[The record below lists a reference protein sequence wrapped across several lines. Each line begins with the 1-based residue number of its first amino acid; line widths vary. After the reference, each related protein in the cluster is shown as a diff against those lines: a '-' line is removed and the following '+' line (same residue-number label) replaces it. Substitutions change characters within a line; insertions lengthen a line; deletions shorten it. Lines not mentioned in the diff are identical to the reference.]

1 MIGEKRRCLV
11 PQARGHGDNL
21 QNNPHREKK
30 QNRAIDCDM
39 SHSGSLFYRAIA
51 GAAPANLPKAA
62 LFPFSHSPPSK
73 VALFRPSDVDVQ
85 LSQSQTGEE
94 KKKHGLQPVV
104 LIMIGLIR
112 GCHGFRFCSPGCL
125 WRGLKG
131 VLCDTAR
138 MARLMAALVFKLIP
152 SSCRRLFFVY
162 RWARPHCTVVFLCA
176 FVVLRPRGD

>member
-1 MIGEKRRCLV
+1 MICPIRALYSTALLREPRPPICPKRPFSRF
-11 PQARGHGDNL
+11 PTH
-21 QNNPHREKK
+21 PHR
-30 QNRAIDCDM
+30 RLRCSAPLTSM
-39 SHSGSLFYRAIA
+39 SSCPNPRQGR
-51 GAAPANLPKAA
+51 
-62 LFPFSHSPPSK
+62 
-73 VALFRPSDVDVQ
+73 
-85 LSQSQTGEE
+85 

-152 SSCRRLFFVY
+152 SSCRRLFFLCTAG
-162 RWARPHCTVVFLCA
+162 RDLIARSYFCVHLWFCD
-176 FVVLRPRGD
+176 RGERD

>member
-1 MIGEKRRCLV
+1 MICPIRALYSTALLREPRPPICPKRPFSRF
-11 PQARGHGDNL
+11 PTH
-21 QNNPHREKK
+21 PHR
-30 QNRAIDCDM
+30 RLRCSAPLTSM
-39 SHSGSLFYRAIA
+39 SSCPNPRQGR
-51 GAAPANLPKAA
+51 
-62 LFPFSHSPPSK
+62 
-73 VALFRPSDVDVQ
+73 
-85 LSQSQTGEE
+85 

-152 SSCRRLFFVY
+152 SSCRRPFFCVPLGATTLHG
-162 RWARPHCTVVFLCA
+162 RI
-176 FVVLRPRGD
+176 FVCICGFATEGRLNGVTDKKF